1 MRTLQPAVRA
11 LAAQQRGLLTMPQL
25 ADAGF
30 RRRDVHLRIAR
41 GEWRRV
47 TDAVIVLQALAPD
60 RATTLWAASLHFHR
74 AALAGSSAL
83 EILGL
88 PAPVDGRIHILSPRQ
103 GLQPPF
109 PGCVVHYRRDF
120 VPAARQP
127 DRAAVPDAVAQSLRW
142 ALTDRQGVFHAVWA
156 LQRSLLTLEE
166 LQSAVMAQSPSPG
179 TTAMKRRLAL
189 LVPGAH
195 SLAEVDFARECVRRG
210 LPTPVRQQQRR
221 DARGRLRYT
230 DCEFKVQGRTVVV
243 EIDGLGHLETSV
255 HLDDQWRANELM
267 LQGAPVFRVPAL
279 ALRLDPNAVF
289 EQLGRALR
297 PPRAA

>member
-1 MRTLQPAVRA
+1 MSQ
-11 LAAQQRGLLTMPQL
+11 LAA
-25 ADAGF
+25 AGF
-30 RRRDVHLRIAR
+30 RRRDVELRIAR

-47 TDAVIVLQALAPD
+47 TDAVIALQAAAPD
-60 RATTLWAASLHFHR
+60 RTTMLWAASLHFHR
-74 AALAGSSAL
+74 AALAGSSAM

-88 PAPVDGRIHILSPRQ
+88 PAPVDGRVHILSPRQ

-120 VPAARQP
+120 AAAAHGP
-127 DRAAVPDAVAQSLRW
+127 DRVAVADAVAQSLRW

-156 LQRSLLTLEE
+156 LQRSLLTVEE
-166 LQSAVMAQSPSPG
+166 LKSAVMAQSPSPG
-179 TTAMKRRLAL
+179 TAAMKRRLEL
-189 LVPGAH
+189 IVPGAH
-195 SLAEVDFARECVRRG
+195 SMAEVDFARECVRRG

-230 DCEFKVQGRTVVV
+230 DCEFRVHGRTIVV
-243 EIDGLGHLETSV
+243 EIDGLGHLETAV

-267 LQGAPVFRVPAL
+267 MQGAPVFRVPAL
-279 ALRLDPNAVF
+279 ALRLAPDTVF